1 MPDTAH
7 IHTGLRAKFLS
18 KSNKPS
24 WLFFGLCAIVGL
36 VIAAVSGWAIWT
48 FALKKDPRTS
58 ADSDCAYNEWSPW
71 MGCETGTPSE
81 CGDGVG
87 IRFRG
92 IKTEAAG
99 LGTQCDAGA
108 LVEEQ
113 ACIVMNATA
122 CQLNACSY
130 SDWSEWLPSACPATS
145 CVSDTGNACAPP
157 MTQARSRTIVH
168 EPPPNSGT
176 PCDPMALFDYQQCTV
191 TTACTPVDCVPEEW
205 SDVWSECSKD
215 ACVPQGSP
223 APPVQLQYQTRGV
236 AVQASGGGKDCSPD
250 DFVQSRPCPSDVQGS
265 NECEGCTVT
274 AWSDWSTCD
283 APCSTPAQVSTQW
296 RVATAVIN
304 PNNVW
309 CNETQV
315 QECST
320 PVAAPMC
327 PLGAFDAH
335 PGMQGTLAL
344 STPVPVPGSTRF
356 EILALCAETPTCAG
370 VSFDTTSN
378 ITTMLSEASTSLV
391 ANATCTVFTWNATS
405 NNCIQPTWAML
416 DAECLNLCSGG
427 TITER
432 GRVYAF
438 NANMPDNL
446 TPMLSCPITTELLQ
460 TPGLTGCAPD
470 PTAPQTWV
478 CQASQDCEYTL
489 WQDSGPWSQCSAPC
503 GAGGGTRIRRR
514 GIAQQ
519 PTFLG
524 TPCET
529 NELEQEVVCNVPGLD
544 TAWNAV
550 SQMACI
556 GTSLTMLTPGVEGCA
571 AAATAAGFPA
581 FSFASA
587 DTLNAAASQQMFY
600 AMDVGYQ
607 PRNTTDGII
616 ATAAANGFTDWR
628 YAGMDELIVAQGHGA
643 QWCAN
648 SFLAGSGGDAWL
660 PMQEFIQGCGPGSG
674 VNNAGSSQLAGG
686 AFVGTKPNQQQAM
699 TLSITDNIDVYPF
712 AYSISGGTV
721 AFAWDAPTS
730 AFTDICMGH
739 APIDVELK
747 NGQCGAAVS
756 TLSLA
761 ADFSCAPA
769 IDCSLSNW
777 VDYSAC
783 PSCGP
788 PYWKWQTREY
798 VAGPINGGA
807 ACNTFLTQQSV
818 TCNPAPPSCQ
828 ALEGATVYG
837 EWPSI
842 QASGLAPCQAIAGTA
857 YTNAW
862 DTAVQAAWILAG
874 SYNALNVYNGSA
886 NEALPQDLADALNT
900 QCLGQGGVPPS
911 QVITSLGN
919 TFSLETIGGTMTWAT
934 GTTAPPTQPDP
945 VFQACVVSRAAGA
958 ANTKLMFSPSTHAY
972 VCPSTCPYDM
982 TVCSFTECSANC
994 AGGPGSQFMTRP
1006 MLQSGNGDPMK
1017 AAAQQ
1022 LWTQDCV
1029 GGPLL
1034 AACKPASCPI
1044 GPDGSPCSSVSG
1056 HGNCGA
1062 DTICTCTD
1070 NAYAAPACW
1079 FGLPVDS
1086 SGDVCSG
1093 HGASSAD
1100 GDGTCA
1106 CDAGWASFD
1115 CSVRTQPIIYHF
1127 VDVTSQAA
1135 NASYDP
1141 GIDLLA
1147 CHNDWTKCN
1156 RCDDMSP
1163 DHMMHA
1169 ATLASKFA
1177 SNVSV
1182 TIDTSYLKINNVSCD
1197 NLGFSTQ
1204 IGLDSDY
1211 YHFNANETVFQG
1223 ACNLTGTNISY
1234 NVQRNCSAAVNTASL
1249 GPFASNLSTG
1259 APTQCPD
1266 NTLAIF
1272 STPDAYTCE
1281 FAHDFVFNNDRAS
1294 VGQFVMQQYTN
1305 TCDNIIPPPGM
1316 SLIVQ
1321 PNMECYA
1328 IKNNKWVFSL
1338 DPTVPNQPNRYTIY
1352 GLNANNAGYVQGS
1365 VYVDPTTLWMNPP
1378 DGIPKPGPF

>member
-1 MPDTAH
+1 MPDTDHA
-7 IHTGLRAKFLS
+7 HTGLRAKFLF

-113 ACIVMNATA
+113 ACLVMNATA

-130 SDWSEWLPSACPATS
+130 SDWSEWLPSTCPATS

-236 AVQASGGGKDCSPD
+236 AVQASGGGKDCLPD

-283 APCSTPAQVSTQW
+283 APCSTSAQSSMQW

-304 PNNVW
+304 PNNAW

-315 QECST
+315 QECTT
-320 PVAAPMC
+320 PVVAPVC

-344 STPVPVPGSTRF
+344 STPVPAPGSTRF

-391 ANATCTVFTWNATS
+391 ANATCTVYTWNATS
-405 NNCIQPTWAML
+405 DNCIQPTWAML

-438 NANMPDNL
+438 DANMPDNL
-446 TPMLSCPITTELLQ
+446 TPMLSCPITTALLQ
-460 TPGLTGCAPD
+460 TPGLTGCAPN
-470 PTAPQTWV
+470 PTAPDTWV
-478 CQASQDCEYTL
+478 CQASQNCEYTP

-524 TPCET
+524 APCET
-529 NELEQEVVCNVPGLD
+529 HELEQEVVCNVPGLG

-550 SQMACI
+550 PQMACI

-600 AMDVGYQ
+600 AMNVAYE

-616 ATAAANGFTDWR
+616 ATAAANGFKDWR

-648 SFLAGSGGDAWL
+648 SFLAGSGGDAWF
-660 PMQEFIQGCGPGSG
+660 PMQEFISGCGPGSG
-674 VNNAGSSQLAGG
+674 VVNAGSSQVAGG
-686 AFVGTKPNQQQAM
+686 AFVGTKPNQQQAT
-699 TLSITDNIDVYPF
+699 TLSTIDNIDVYPF
-712 AYSISGGTV
+712 AYSISGGTI

-739 APIDVELK
+739 GPIDVELK

-842 QASGLAPCQAIAGTA
+842 QALGPAPCQAVVGTA

-862 DTAVQAAWILAG
+862 DTAVQAAWILDG
-874 SYNALNVYNGSA
+874 SYNALNSYNGST

-945 VFQACVVSRAAGA
+945 VFQACVVSRAAGG
-958 ANTKLMFSPSTHAY
+958 ANTKLMFSPSANAY
-972 VCPSTCPYDM
+972 ACPSTCPYDM
-982 TVCSFTECSANC
+982 AACSFTECSANC

-1034 AACKPASCPI
+1034 PGCKPASCPI
-1044 GPDGSPCSSVSG
+1044 GPDGSPCSSASG
-1056 HGNCGA
+1056 HGTCGDDA
-1062 DTICTCTD
+1062 ICTCTD

-1079 FGLPVDS
+1079 FGLPADS

-1093 HGASSAD
+1093 HGTSSAN

-1115 CSVRTQPIIYHF
+1115 CSVRTQPIVYHF

-1211 YHFNANETVFQG
+1211 YHFNANETAFQG
-1223 ACNLTGTNISY
+1223 ACNLAGTNISY
-1234 NVQRNCSAAVNTASL
+1234 NVQRNCSAAVNAAAL
-1249 GPFASNLSTG
+1249 GPFTSNMSTG

-1272 STPDAYTCE
+1272 STPNAYTCE
-1281 FAHDFVFNNDRAS
+1281 SAHDFVFNEDQAS
-1294 VGQFVMQQYTN
+1294 VGPFVAQQYTN

-1321 PNMECYA
+1321 PNMKCYA

-1338 DPTVPNQPNRYTIY
+1338 DSNVPNQPNRYTIY
-1352 GLNANNAGYVQGS
+1352 GLNASNAGYGNNGTVFS
-1365 VYVDPTTLWMNPP
+1365 DPTTLWMNPP
-1378 DGIPKPGPF
+1378 AAP